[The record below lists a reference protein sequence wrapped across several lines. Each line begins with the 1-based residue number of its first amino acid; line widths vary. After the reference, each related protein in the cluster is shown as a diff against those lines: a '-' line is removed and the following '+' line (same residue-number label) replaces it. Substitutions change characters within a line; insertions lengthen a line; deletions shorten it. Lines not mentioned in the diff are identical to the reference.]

1 MSAATMSDA
10 GLTKWLSD
18 LADRTPAPGGG
29 ALACALAAQA
39 TALFAMVARYSKGPR
54 FGHALIERLDREQ
67 ATLMQLAADDQTAF
81 EALNSASRRA
91 KNDPDR
97 HETLLPLSR
106 AASVPPMTAFED
118 TLDLGKTFL
127 AVAHYT
133 NKNLATDTLMVAD
146 IYASA
151 LRSLTLNVLINLNDE
166 DDGNFASEMRNRL
179 AHGEETLELLTNF
192 ADDFGRPK

>member
-1 MSAATMSDA
+1 MSDA
-10 GLTKWLSD
+10 GLTQWLSN

-54 FGHALIERLDREQ
+54 FGHALIERLDRDQ
-67 ATLMQLAADDQTAF
+67 ARLMQLAADDQTAF
-81 EALNSASRRA
+81 EALNSALRRT
-91 KNDPDR
+91 KNNPDR
-97 HETLLPLSR
+97 HETLLRLSR

-118 TLDLGKTFL
+118 TLDLAQTFL
-127 AVAHYT
+127 AVATYT

-151 LRSLTLNVLINLNDE
+151 LRSLTLNVLINLNDD
-166 DDGNFASEMRNRL
+166 DDGSFASEMRGRL
-179 AHGEETLELLTNF
+179 AHGDETLRLLTSF
-192 ADDFGRPK
+192 AEDFGSPT

>member
-1 MSAATMSDA
+1 MSDA

-67 ATLMQLAADDQTAF
+67 STLMQLAADDQTAF
-81 EALNSASRRA
+81 EALNSALRRA

-127 AVAHYT
+127 AVALYT
-133 NKNLATDTLMVAD
+133 NKNLATDTLIVAD

-166 DDGNFASEMRNRL
+166 DDANFATEMRNRL
-179 AHGEETLELLTNF
+179 AHGDETLELLTNF

>member
-1 MSAATMSDA
+1 MSDA

-67 ATLMQLAADDQTAF
+67 STLMQLAADDQTAF
-81 EALNSASRRA
+81 EALNSALRRA

-127 AVAHYT
+127 AVARYT

-166 DDGNFASEMRNRL
+166 DDASFATEMRNRL
-179 AHGEETLELLTNF
+179 AHGDETLELLTNF

>member
-1 MSAATMSDA
+1 MSDA
-10 GLTKWLSD
+10 GLTQWLSN

-54 FGHALIERLDREQ
+54 FGHALIERLDRDQ
-67 ATLMQLAADDQTAF
+67 ARLMQLAADDQTAF
-81 EALNSASRRA
+81 EALNRALRRT
-91 KNDPDR
+91 DLDH

-118 TLDLGKTFL
+118 TLDLAQTFL
-127 AVAHYT
+127 AVANCT

-151 LRSLTLNVLINLNDE
+151 LRSLTLNVLINLNDD
-166 DDGNFASEMRNRL
+166 DDGTFGSEMRGRL
-179 AHGEETLELLTNF
+179 AHGDETLKLLTNF
-192 ADDFGRPK
+192 ADDFGRPT

>member
-1 MSAATMSDA
+1 MSDA
-10 GLTKWLSD
+10 GLTQWLSN

-67 ATLMQLAADDQTAF
+67 STLMQLAADDQTAF
-81 EALNSASRRA
+81 EALNRALRRT

-97 HETLLPLSR
+97 HETLLTLSR

-127 AVAHYT
+127 AVALYT
-133 NKNLATDTLMVAD
+133 NKNLATDTLIVAD

-166 DDGNFASEMRNRL
+166 DDANFATEMRNRL
-179 AHGEETLELLTNF
+179 AHGDETLELLTNF

>member
-1 MSAATMSDA
+1 MSDA
-10 GLTKWLSD
+10 GLTMWLSN

-81 EALNSASRRA
+81 EALNSALRRT

-97 HETLLPLSR
+97 HETLSRLSR

-118 TLDLGKTFL
+118 TLDLAQTFL
-127 AVAHYT
+127 AVANYT

-151 LRSLTLNVLINLNDE
+151 LRSLTLNVLINLNDD
-166 DDGNFASEMRNRL
+166 DDGTFGSEMRGRL
-179 AHGEETLELLTNF
+179 AHGDETLELLTNF
-192 ADDFGRPK
+192 ADDFGRPT

>member
-1 MSAATMSDA
+1 MSDA
-10 GLTKWLSD
+10 GLTQWLSN

-67 ATLMQLAADDQTAF
+67 STLMQLAADDQTAF
-81 EALNSASRRA
+81 EALNSALRRT

-97 HETLLPLSR
+97 HETLLRLSR

-118 TLDLGKTFL
+118 TLDLAQTFL
-127 AVAHYT
+127 AVANYT

-151 LRSLTLNVLINLNDE
+151 LRSLTLNVLVNLNDD
-166 DDGNFASEMRNRL
+166 DDGTFGSEMRGRL
-179 AHGEETLELLTNF
+179 AHGDETLKLLTNF
-192 ADDFGRPK
+192 ADDFGRPT

>member
-1 MSAATMSDA
+1 MSAAAMSDA
-10 GLTKWLSD
+10 GLTQWLSN

-54 FGHALIERLDREQ
+54 FGHALIERLDRDQ

-81 EALNSASRRA
+81 EALNGALRRT
-91 KNDPDR
+91 KNNPDR
-97 HETLLPLSR
+97 HETLLRLSR

-118 TLDLGKTFL
+118 TLYLAHTFL
-127 AVAHYT
+127 AVANYT

-151 LRSLTLNVLINLNDE
+151 LRSLTLNVLINLNDD
-166 DDGNFASEMRNRL
+166 DDGTFGSEMRGRL
-179 AHGEETLELLTNF
+179 AHGDETLELLTNF
-192 ADDFGRPK
+192 ADDFGRPT

>member
-1 MSAATMSDA
+1 MSDA
-10 GLTKWLSD
+10 GLTQWLSN

-54 FGHALIERLDREQ
+54 FGHALIERLDRDQ
-67 ATLMQLAADDQTAF
+67 ARLMQLAADDQTAF
-81 EALNSASRRA
+81 EALNSALRRT

-97 HETLLPLSR
+97 HETLLRHSR

-118 TLDLGKTFL
+118 TLDLAQTFL
-127 AVAHYT
+127 AVANYT

-151 LRSLTLNVLINLNDE
+151 LRSLTLNVLINLNDD
-166 DDGNFASEMRNRL
+166 DDGSFASEMRGRL
-179 AHGEETLELLTNF
+179 AHGDETLKLLTNF
-192 ADDFGRPK
+192 ADDFGRPT

>member
-1 MSAATMSDA
+1 MSDA
-10 GLTKWLSD
+10 GLTTWLSN

-67 ATLMQLAADDQTAF
+67 STLMQLAADDQTAF
-81 EALNSASRRA
+81 EALNSALRRT

-97 HETLLPLSR
+97 HETLLRLSR

-118 TLDLGKTFL
+118 TLDLAQTFL
-127 AVAHYT
+127 AVANYT

-151 LRSLTLNVLINLNDE
+151 LRSLTLNVLINLNDD
-166 DDGNFASEMRNRL
+166 DDGTFGSEMRGRL
-179 AHGEETLELLTNF
+179 AHGDETLKLLTNF
-192 ADDFGRPK
+192 ADDFGRPT

>member
-1 MSAATMSDA
+1 MSEAAMSDA
-10 GLTKWLSD
+10 GLTKWLSN

-54 FGHALIERLDREQ
+54 FGHALIERLDRDQ

-81 EALNSASRRA
+81 EALNRALRRT
-91 KNDPDR
+91 KNDLDR
-97 HETLLPLSR
+97 HETLLLLSR

-118 TLDLGKTFL
+118 TLDLAQTFL
-127 AVAHYT
+127 AVANYT

-151 LRSLTLNVLINLNDE
+151 LRSLTLNVLINLNDD
-166 DDGNFASEMRNRL
+166 DDGSFASEMRGRL
-179 AHGEETLELLTNF
+179 AHGDETLKLLTNF
-192 ADDFGRPK
+192 ADDFGRPT